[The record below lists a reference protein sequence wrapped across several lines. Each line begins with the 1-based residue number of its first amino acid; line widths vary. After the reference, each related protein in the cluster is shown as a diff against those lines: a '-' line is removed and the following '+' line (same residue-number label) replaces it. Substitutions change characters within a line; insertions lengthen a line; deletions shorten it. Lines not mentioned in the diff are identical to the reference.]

1 MADRLGDLQA
11 FFDDLLG
18 TVESGKHSTGDF
30 IELCARHEQSIWM
43 LLHEMH
49 AYGGDLTAPI
59 IRWCRSGLEYIRKGI
74 PSTTKTGSTKGRRL
88 GVDID
93 RLMDNVDDATREAIL
108 HESRG
113 LASNTRLRKGPSIEP

>member
-1 MADRLGDLQA
+1 
-11 FFDDLLG
+11 
-18 TVESGKHSTGDF
+18 
-30 IELCARHEQSIWM
+30 M

-49 AYGGDLTAPI
+49 AYGGDLTQPI

-74 PSTTKTGSTKGRRL
+74 PSVTKAGGGKGRRL

-113 LASNTRLRKGPSIEP
+113 LASNTRLRKGPSVELGDGSDEPQSTTTSGCAATCCT

>member
-1 MADRLGDLQA
+1 
-11 FFDDLLG
+11 
-18 TVESGKHSTGDF
+18 
-30 IELCARHEQSIWM
+30 M

-49 AYGGDLTAPI
+49 AYGGDLTQPI

-74 PSTTKTGSTKGRRL
+74 PSVTKAGGGKGRRL

-93 RLMDNVDDATREAIL
+93 RLMDSVDDPTREAIL

-113 LASNTRLRKGPSIEP
+113 LASNTRLRKGASLELGDEI